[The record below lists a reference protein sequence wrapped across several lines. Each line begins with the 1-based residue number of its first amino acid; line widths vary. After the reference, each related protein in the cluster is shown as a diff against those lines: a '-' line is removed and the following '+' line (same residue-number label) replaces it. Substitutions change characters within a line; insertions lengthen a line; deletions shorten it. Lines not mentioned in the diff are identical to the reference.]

1 MKPVVPCWQS
11 VPSASAHNTLFCAF
25 IHLSNGQHKS
35 TQTHPRCMHGS
46 VHVNKQVLSQE
57 KGLFGQ
63 QGVQPRNQN
72 WNCGPPGAKLQVVVE
87 FLSKGP

>member
-11 VPSASAHNTLFCAF
+11 VSSASAHNTLFCAF
-25 IHLSNGQHKS
+25 I
-35 TQTHPRCMHGS
+35 HPRCMHGS

-72 WNCGPPGAKLQVVVE
+72 WNCGPLGAKLQVVVE